1 MSRKVDELLKL
12 AAKFECK
19 IAQEKEV
26 EVARSQPKLQVWL
39 AKDATKAQQ
48 KAMSDGSKSYY
59 TFAPGSND
67 VIQMWFSPYTKPQP
81 KWVMNDAPSKKWD
94 YATMEIAGHHGM
106 EVMQALQPKI
116 AQDPNQGTP
125 DPSKAPNPEPTR
137 EEIQVANRI
146 VQSLLSRFPG
156 YQSNAFNQ
164 VAGLTDKQKQ
174 IFEGLLA
181 AGNGLFAALGA
192 AK

>member
-1 MSRKVDELLKL
+1 M
-12 AAKFECK
+12 
-19 IAQEKEV
+19 I
-26 EVARSQPKLQVWL
+26 
-39 AKDATKAQQ
+39 
-48 KAMSDGSKSYY
+48 MSDRVIFPQSKDYGSKS
-59 TFAPGSND
+59 
-67 VIQMWFSPYTKPQP
+67 
-81 KWVMNDAPSKKWD
+81 
-94 YATMEIAGHHGM
+94 E
-106 EVMQALQPKI
+106 LQPKI

-181 AGNGLFAALGA
+181 ARNGLFGAIGA